1 MVDPLL
7 GRGVLC
13 FEGGIRGDVFGR
25 FFGPNDFLRKQI
37 KAKRKNKEEVKREI
51 THESKKQVKGKT
63 HSLMVRFFGV
73 LSSLGCLPLSM
84 TLRFSLLEQGR
95 R

>member
-13 FEGGIRGDVFGR
+13 FEGGIRRDVFRR

-37 KAKRKNKEEVKREI
+37 KATKNKKEVKAWDHTR
-51 THESKKQVKGKT
+51 KQEA
-63 HSLMVRFFGV
+63 S
-73 LSSLGCLPLSM
+73 
-84 TLRFSLLEQGR
+84 
-95 R
+95 